1 MESIKK
7 HYEIT
12 RHKPEKMA
20 ELKTVWAFLNILGY
34 STYVYALFIS
44 FANVDVFTR
53 TVLSF
58 VGLLFLVAKLV
69 VYCLSARRKHILENL
84 EIRNKKN
91 DEKEKALSLREREIQ
106 AYEKENDII
115 KGFEQ

>member
-12 RHKPEKMA
+12 RHKQEKMA

-58 VGLLFLVAKLV
+58 VGLMFLVAKLI
-69 VYCLSARRKHILENL
+69 VYCVAARRKHLLENL
-84 EIRNKKN
+84 EIRSKMSDQK
-91 DEKEKALSLREREIQ
+91 EKELNIRERELS
-106 AYEKENDII
+106 AYQKETDII
-115 KGFEQ
+115 KGFEE

>member
-7 HYEIT
+7 HYELT

-58 VGLLFLVAKLV
+58 VGLMFLVAKLV
-69 VYCLSARRKHILENL
+69 VYCVAARRKHKEHMIDIRMKQNELRQK
-84 EIRNKKN
+84 EIRIY
-91 DEKEKALSLREREIQ
+91 KEET
-106 AYEKENDII
+106 DII
-115 KGFEQ
+115 RGFDE